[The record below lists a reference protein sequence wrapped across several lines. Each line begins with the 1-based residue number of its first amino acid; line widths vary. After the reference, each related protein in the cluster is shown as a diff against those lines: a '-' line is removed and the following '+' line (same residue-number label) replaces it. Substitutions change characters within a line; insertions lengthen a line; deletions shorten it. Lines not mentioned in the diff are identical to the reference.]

1 MLRAGVSLITG
12 FVFLLGLWMMYTSSP
27 RLSELYVGF
36 AVAALGVFGS
46 CLIHASGFAGFR
58 PRAGWIALA
67 FLEPWYV
74 LVGSY
79 RLGASLVRALL
90 HRRSRAR
97 FHAISFNA
105 GTDDPESSA
114 RRTLT
119 IAYLTIP
126 PDSVVVGIDR
136 HANELL
142 LHEIQPSRLPLI
154 ARELGAEE

>member
-1 MLRAGVSLITG
+1 MLRASVSVITG

-27 RLSELYVGF
+27 RLAELYVGF

-46 CLIHASGFAGFR
+46 SVIRSSGFAAFR
-58 PRAGWIALA
+58 PRARWIALA

-74 LVGSY
+74 LLGSY

-90 HRRSRAR
+90 RCQSRAR
-97 FHAISFNA
+97 FHAISFNT
-105 GTDDPESSA
+105 GGDDPESSA